1 MVTLRCSKG
10 ARPPDL
16 QKKTSGKSKKGTDK
30 PKGLGY
36 NIIKGKENPPNQK
49 GLDTLATTKKMT
61 TREMFEQIKSHL
73 TDPAEVAF
81 VEHELELLA
90 KKNSGEKKPTA
101 QQVANDGI
109 KTAIAEGMTANRL
122 YTVTELIKEIPECAE
137 LTNQRVS
144 ALLRQMIADGTVV
157 KTVDKRKSYFQI
169 VE

>member
-1 MVTLRCSKG
+1 M
-10 ARPPDL
+10 
-16 QKKTSGKSKKGTDK
+16 
-30 PKGLGY
+30 
-36 NIIKGKENPPNQK
+36 
-49 GLDTLATTKKMT
+49 ATTKMT
-61 TREMFEQIKSHL
+61 KRDYFTAILTKYPL
-73 TDPAEVAF
+73 TDDEKAF
-81 VEHELELLA
+81 VEHELELLT
-90 KKNSGEKKPTA
+90 KKNSADKKPTA
-101 QQVANDGI
+101 QQMANDGI

>member
-1 MVTLRCSKG
+1 M
-10 ARPPDL
+10 
-16 QKKTSGKSKKGTDK
+16 
-30 PKGLGY
+30 
-36 NIIKGKENPPNQK
+36 
-49 GLDTLATTKKMT
+49 ATTKITKRYYFT
-61 TREMFEQIKSHL
+61 AILTKYPL
-73 TDPAEVAF
+73 TDDEKAF
-81 VEHELELLA
+81 VEHELELLT
-90 KKNSGEKKPTA
+90 KKNSADKKPTA

-109 KTAIAEGMTANRL
+109 KTAIADGMTANRL